1 MANKS
6 KYLGFSFVGVSVWRA
21 LAVVCRS
28 KAFCSC
34 GCVRSTLVGGVKLFG
49 VCVCVCEVL
58 GCGESVSGCVNPL
71 VVGVCMCVKL
81 FGMKCFDY

>member
-1 MANKS
+1 MCKKHLGWGS
-6 KYLGFSFVGVSVWRA
+6 K
-21 LAVVCRS
+21 
-28 KAFCSC
+28 
-34 GCVRSTLVGGVKLFG
+34 TLWG

-81 FGMKCFDY
+81 FGMKCFDYCEGV